1 MWEAM
6 PLNLRDVDVMMR
18 MDDIEVLSH
27 TRITRCEPGL
37 VDLFEHMTDAVHVAD
52 CAGRAVYQN
61 RRLMRIMDEEPD
73 ACRLFDELGRVVSYL
88 SSRAAQQCCEGRSY
102 SAASR
107 AVNSSTW
114 CELRTNSALYRLHGT
129 LIDSRSPSAT
139 ITLAVVIVVVLA
151 DAAEASAEH
160 LHTRYGLS
168 PREVEVA
175 RLLADGLSTRE
186 LSAALRVSSHTAR
199 HHTENVLRKLRVRR
213 RAEVGRRLRGG

>member
-1 MWEAM
+1 M
-6 PLNLRDVDVMMR
+6 PLNLRDVGVMMR
-18 MDDIEVLSH
+18 MDDVEVLSH
-27 TRITRCEPGL
+27 AQTTRCEPGL

-52 CAGRAVYQN
+52 CAGRVVYQN
-61 RRLMRIMDEEPD
+61 RRLVRIMDEEPD
-73 ACRLFDELGRVVSYL
+73 ACRLFDELGRVVSCL
-88 SSRAAQQCCEGRSY
+88 SSRAAQLHCVDRSF

-107 AVNSSTW
+107 AMSSSTW
-114 CELRTNSALYRLHGT
+114 CELRTDSALYRLHGT
-129 LIDSRSPSAT
+129 LIGSRSSSTTA
-139 ITLAVVIVVVLA
+139 TLAVVVIAILGNA
-151 DAAEASAEH
+151 GAPSAEH
-160 LHTRYGLS
+160 LRARYGLS